1 MRVLLDMFMIL
12 LQNLS
17 QEFVFGVSDRLD
29 NESIISGEIEEGSGF
44 SRGTEFREDVFRGE
58 GDEVVGRVEEEVF
71 S

>member
-12 LQNLS
+12 FQDLS

-44 SRGTEFREDVFRGE
+44 AGGTEFREDVFRGE
-58 GDEVVGRVEEEVF
+58 GDEVIGRVEEEVF